1 MEQIRMVLRTSLAKI
16 KNFFFPRE
24 RSVYAVLDGDY
35 KGEWLIP
42 VSYIPNHTVFF
53 SLPDR
58 HIRTIPN
65 KDVQFGLQNKILEV
79 AEVLPKKIYNN
90 CLEEYKLK
98 LKQDDDALNR
108 RKQHP
113 TQGVLDRKQ
122 HRKSSSKFERD

>member
-1 MEQIRMVLRTSLAKI
+1 MALKTLQRALQRI
-16 KNFFFPRE
+16 KDYFYPLE
-24 RSVYAVLDGDY
+24 RSIYVVKEGTF
-35 KGEWLIP
+35 KGEWLVPVAFIP
-42 VSYIPNHTVFF
+42 GHTVFF

-65 KDVQFGLQNKILEV
+65 QEVEEGIKKNILNLVEI
-79 AEVLPKKIYNN
+79 LPKRVYNT
-90 CLEEYKLK
+90 CLAEYKLK

-122 HRKSSSKFERD
+122 HRKTSSKFKRD